1 MRGLVDFR
9 TRIGPHRRCFYFSHE
24 AMPREPLVMIHV
36 ALMDKIGGSVQVCL
50 FIGNKSYRR
59 KLPAVCQAMERKKNI
74 QRLFIIQLPRLKKVG
89 YGLVGTVWSSVV
101 RGSRA
106 QFEFGVLIEFFYIIF
121 IFLLKN
127 IIETLQNHRISA
139 WE

>member
-50 FIGNKSYRR
+50 F
-59 KLPAVCQAMERKKNI
+59 L
-74 QRLFIIQLPRLKKVG
+74 
-89 YGLVGTVWSSVV
+89 
-101 RGSRA
+101 
-106 QFEFGVLIEFFYIIF
+106 
-121 IFLLKN
+121 
-127 IIETLQNHRISA
+127 
-139 WE
+139 